1 MYSIRERIKS
11 ISKEISYDTPEFNEL
26 VVLGQQVY
34 SVVLY
39 SYLFLTVDQD
49 SGICG
54 KLARKVPKEILLRLY
69 LQEMKIDGF
78 ENAEN
83 HGIFHSIRQGYA
95 ILGIHYQHLG
105 YDSVFSTF
113 KTATHPYFDHF
124 LRQPITDYTHLLET
138 FAWNHHH
145 TKVSY
150 AVKEIKRF
158 SDRDVIFRALEKAIM

>member
-69 LQEMKIDGF
+69 L
-78 ENAEN
+78 
-83 HGIFHSIRQGYA
+83 
-95 ILGIHYQHLG
+95 
-105 YDSVFSTF
+105 
-113 KTATHPYFDHF
+113 
-124 LRQPITDYTHLLET
+124 
-138 FAWNHHH
+138 
-145 TKVSY
+145 
-150 AVKEIKRF
+150 
-158 SDRDVIFRALEKAIM
+158 